1 LSRISPSI
9 FILLI
14 LLWKPHPDCL
24 GTTNAVSPN
33 FKFYFRSFS
42 KGIIVHPFKLLA
54 VEEEVFAFR
63 RSDEAKSSV

>member
-1 LSRISPSI
+1 LSRISPGI
-9 FILLI
+9 FI
-14 LLWKPHPDCL
+14 LLWKPYPDCL

-33 FKFYFRSFS
+33 FKFYFLPFPE
-42 KGIIVHPFKLLA
+42 GTIIHPLKLAA